1 MTMQKFSE
9 ILEKATR
16 FCDYLAGFCLAATML
31 LIVTNIL
38 LRVIWRSPISGVID
52 FVNVLSALTVALAL
66 AYCAVKNGHIM
77 IDLVV
82 EKLPTRAQAVVD
94 SLISLLSLAFW
105 AVATWYTVEYG
116 VTMMKTAVVMSTASI
131 PVYPVLY
138 LIALGLLALCMELLH
153 LTIQNIRKVFA

>member
-1 MTMQKFSE
+1 MHKFSE
-9 ILEKATR
+9 LLVKATR
-16 FCDYLAGFCLAATML
+16 CCDYLAGFCLAATML
-31 LIVTNIL
+31 LVVSNVF

-52 FVNVLSALTVALAL
+52 YVNVLSALTIALAL
-66 AYCAVKNGHIM
+66 AYCALKNGHIM

-82 EKLPTRAQAVVD
+82 EKWPTRAQAVVD

-116 VTMMKTAVVMSTASI
+116 ITMMKTAVVMSTASI

-138 LIALGLLALCMELLH
+138 LISLGLFALSVELIH
-153 LTIQNIRKVFA
+153 RTIQNIRKVFA